1 MTHQINLVS
10 VDLFCEY
17 YGYLYYE
24 PNFPW
29 IVFEAKFKVGLNCEI
44 LYILNFMNLQLNL
57 VIFVMLKKKYDEE
70 NR

>member
-10 VDLFCEY
+10 DDLFCEY

-29 IVFEAKFKVGLNCEI
+29 IVFEAIVKVGLNCEI
-44 LYILNFMNLQLNL
+44 L
-57 VIFVMLKKKYDEE
+57 
-70 NR
+70 